1 MTAVDRTLLDQA
13 VAWTR
18 AAGELTLGW
27 FNHTELTID
36 AKGDGSP
43 VTQADRAAERIH
55 HVLHPVADPQHR
67 YGQVKNGGVDFRT
80 VLFVDAG
87 RTA

>member
-27 FNHTELTID
+27 FNHTELTVD

-43 VTQADRAAERIH
+43 VTQADRAAERLLRELIEAEY
-55 HVLHPVADPQHR
+55 PD
-67 YGQVKNGGVDFRT
+67 
-80 VLFVDAG
+80 DAI
-87 RTA
+87 